1 MRRRQ
6 VYAAQAAGIVAPVIP
21 VVGTRQATPLPR
33 KPPRVSKP
41 EYKAGICPYC
51 GKDMKRGSYMHIR
64 MHEKH
69 GHQRL
74 G

>member
-6 VYAAQAAGIVAPVIP
+6 VYAAQAAGITAPVIP
-21 VVGTRQATPLPR
+21 AVEAPPP
-33 KPPRVSKP
+33 KPKVS
-41 EYKAGICPYC
+41 YKAGPCPYC
-51 GKDMKRGSYMHIR
+51 GKDIKHGSYMHIR

-74 G
+74 S

>member
-6 VYAAQAAGIVAPVIP
+6 VYAAQAAGITAPVVP
-21 VVGTRQATPLPR
+21 AVEA
-33 KPPRVSKP
+33 PPPKSKEP
-41 EYKAGICPYC
+41 KTSYRAGICPYC
-51 GKDMKRGSYMHIR
+51 GKDIKHGSYMHIR

-74 G
+74 S

>member
-6 VYAAQAAGIVAPVIP
+6 IYAAQAAGIPAPVVPAIEAAP
-21 VVGTRQATPLPR
+21 VP
-33 KPPRVSKP
+33 KPPRVSNP

-51 GKDMKRGSYMHIR
+51 GKDMKHGSYMHIR
-64 MHEKH
+64 MHEKY

-74 G
+74 S